1 MYVIA
6 KIAGILAAF
15 AVGACAMPDMDSF
28 RAPDVSIF
36 RPASVAALRE
46 TSVRSVTAEDLVDAE
61 GRCGGAFASADQNPQ
76 GEAPGVAGGV
86 ALEMTEC
93 EVVRRTGQPER
104 VALGSNERGER
115 TATLTYIRGARP
127 GTYSFVAG
135 RLTSMERAPEPAPTR
150 PARPARQPKR
160 STS

>member
-46 TSVRSVTAEDLVDAE
+46 TSQRPVSAEDLVDAE
-61 GRCGGAFASADQNPQ
+61 GRCGGALASADQNTPA
-76 GEAPGVAGGV
+76 EATVAGGI

-93 EVVRRTGQPER
+93 EVVRRAGHPER

-115 TATLTYIRGARP
+115 TATLTYIRGQRP
-127 GTYSFVAG
+127 GTYGFVSG
-135 RLTSMERAPEPAPTR
+135 RLTSMERAPEPAPSR

-160 STS
+160 TTS